1 MSLSNHGREN
11 AHCIIV
17 SIDRERAYWKD
28 HYAALPRAQESRGF
42 ESYWPLL
49 EQAYL
54 VYLRHPGTSR
64 AQGGQLYAASKEALA
79 WRLDPPQAQSLFA
92 RVMDRIH
99 RATTRLEFAA

>member
-1 MSLSNHGREN
+1 MSMSPLGRDN

-28 HYAALPRAQESRGF
+28 HYAALPRAHESRGF

-54 VYLRHPGTSR
+54 VYLRHPDTSR
-64 AQGGQLYAASKEALA
+64 DQGGELYAESKEARA
-79 WRLDPPQAQSLFA
+79 WRLDRPQAKSLFS